1 MPEPFVVEYTLTE
14 ADLDAAVADAI
25 PELKPIKVD
34 VAAGMQLIGVAM
46 LLGGVIWLGGAADVP
61 PWLVLIAWVLLAIVV
76 GALLLLPLAFVIQAA
91 VKVLL
96 ARRRRWYEQQVR
108 AASDRLLGTKIRWT
122 FDEDGFRTK
131 SNLTSREVAWSD
143 VRRAT
148 LRRTHWMLDVGD
160 ERLFF
165 PAASAPD
172 EVIALLRRRVAKVI
186 DDSNSEPAAAA
197 DPRLKAGEGS

>member
-34 VAAGMQLIGVAM
+34 VAAGLQLIGVAL
-46 LLGGVIWLGGAADVP
+46 LLGATIWLAGAADAPQWFIVKI
-61 PWLVLIAWVLLAIVV
+61 WILLALVV
-76 GALLLLPLAFVIQAA
+76 GALSLYPLALGIQA
-91 VKVLL
+91 VLQVLL
-96 ARRRRWYEQQVR
+96 ARQRRWYKLQVQT
-108 AASDRLLGTKIRWT
+108 ASEPLLGTKLRWT

-131 SNLTSREVAWSD
+131 SELTSRQVAWAD

-165 PAASAPD
+165 PAAAAPD
-172 EVIALLRRRVAKVI
+172 EVNALLRRRVAKVI